1 MGVLTNDVFTEED
14 SEYTIRNTTLPSSGQ
29 SCAMEKGGS
38 PHAIIGEDAN
48 ANLLA
53 LEELTS
59 MLMERQQRYYQSTS
73 PPLLLCESGGAQG
86 IADLKVC
93 VMDGAAGGNVGHS
106 LTTADLLVV
115 HKMDLV
121 EAMGSDLAELERDAA
136 CMREQAPTIFASAKS
151 GIGMNEVETFILEQY
166 ENALALAANKA
177 MTS

>member
-1 MGVLTNDVFTEED
+1 
-14 SEYTIRNTTLPSSGQ
+14 
-29 SCAMEKGGS
+29 MEKGGS
-38 PHAIIGEDAN
+38 LHAIIGEEAN

-53 LEELTS
+53 LEELTLL
-59 MLMERQQRYYQSTS
+59 LMECQQRYYQSTS
-73 PPLLLCESGGAQG
+73 PPLLLCKSGGAQG

-106 LTTADLLVV
+106 LMTANLLVV

-121 EAMGSDLAELERDAA
+121 EVMGSDLAELEHDAA
-136 CMREQAPTIFASAKS
+136 CMRKQALTIFASAKS
-151 GIGMNEVETFILEQY
+151 GIGMNEVETLILEQY